1 MKNNRNGKETDDI
14 ELMNHDDLVITQNTD
29 ENGNK
34 IFLGGGYRVDSFF
47 LNNELSPLTHVND
60 DIQNAGTNK
69 VTTPFENLAV
79 PAGLFYINQ
88 RIPKKDGKEEKE
100 NSFEYIK
107 HTTASD
113 ELMDKLLDLVSK
125 DKKRKRKSKKN
136 IKLTNKRT
144 RRNS

>member
-1 MKNNRNGKETDDI
+1 MENINGKDEF
-14 ELMNHDDLVITQNTD
+14 ELMNNDDLIITHHSN
-29 ENGNK
+29 EKGEK

-47 LNNELSPLTHVND
+47 LNNELSPLSHVND
-60 DIQNAGTNK
+60 EIQNAGTNK
-69 VTTPFENLAV
+69 VSTPFECLAV

-88 RIPKKDGKEEKE
+88 GIPKKEGTEGKE
-100 NSFEYIK
+100 NPFEYTK